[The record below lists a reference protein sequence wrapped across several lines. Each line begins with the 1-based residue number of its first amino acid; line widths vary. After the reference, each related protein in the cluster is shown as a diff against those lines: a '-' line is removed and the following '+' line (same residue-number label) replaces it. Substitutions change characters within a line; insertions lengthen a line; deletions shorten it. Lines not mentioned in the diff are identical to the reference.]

1 MKALKYT
8 LTYALV
14 SYLII
19 SFCTLEKS
27 NSKVPEHFMLFL
39 LLFFRF
45 LFMLFESREDKTNP

>member
-19 SFCTLEKS
+19 SFFTLELDF
-27 NSKVPEHFMLFL
+27 SKWPEQFRLFL
-39 LLFFRF
+39 LLVFI
-45 LFMLFESREDKTNP
+45 LLMVFESREDKTNP